1 MGTGTYPGRNGITAA
16 TAKQMQGCFPSSRQL
31 PMDGAAMRIRSM
43 LLVYCGIIR
52 EGIYLQD
59 CLGTARWC
67 RWQWH
72 SLEMKAVRSSGRGM
86 GFHIEKNDVPALSAG
101 ARNSAV

>member
-67 RWQWH
+67 RWQCH
-72 SLEMKAVRSSGRGM
+72 SLAMKREKSSGRGM
-86 GFHIEKNDVPALSAG
+86 DSAAGRNGAPASCPG
-101 ARNSAV
+101 VRISPG

>member
-1 MGTGTYPGRNGITAA
+1 
-16 TAKQMQGCFPSSRQL
+16 
-31 PMDGAAMRIRSM
+31 MR
-43 LLVYCGIIR
+43 Y
-52 EGIYLQD
+52 YLGGN
-59 CLGTARWC
+59 LFAGLFGTARWC